1 MTSKILIVEDNG
13 LNMKLFSRLLESQ
26 GYSVVQRIDADNI
39 YDVVVEARPDLI
51 LMDIQ
56 LPTIS
61 GLDATRILKSDDVTR
76 HIPIIAV
83 TAFAMEYDQNKVLQA
98 GCDAYLAKPIQV
110 ISFLTKVIEM
120 LKA

>member
-13 LNMKLFSRLLESQ
+13 LNMKLFSNLLESQ
-26 GYSVVQRIDADNI
+26 GYDVVQRPDAENI
-39 YDVVVEARPDLI
+39 YNVVVEAKPDLI

-61 GLDATRILKSDDVTR
+61 GLEATRILKADEVTQ

-98 GCDAYLAKPIQV
+98 GCDAYIAKPIQV
-110 ISFLTKVIEM
+110 VSFLSKIFQM
-120 LKA
+120 LGA